1 MTTQTAVEQQQDL
14 ASLIDLY
21 LLRCQVEGKSP
32 NTITAYRETL
42 TLFQRIAREEG
53 FPEGVRAITPV
64 HIYAYL
70 GRIGSNGVSL
80 ETRHRRH
87 REVRFLF
94 SWLKRMGYI
103 QESPFVQ
110 IKNVRLPQ
118 KIVQPYTAEE
128 IGRLLACCDTRF
140 YWGSRNRAMILV
152 LLDTGVRRTELVSL
166 DLADLDLH
174 GQRLRV
180 LHGKGN
186 KPRVVRFG
194 ARAGEAGE
202 DYLERH
208 RGREPGSL
216 FLSRDG
222 TRMSSH
228 SVLIFLRRL
237 GKQGGVEKVKVHRF
251 PHTFATWAIENEA
264 RELDVQYLLGHST
277 PAMVRRYSATYDAEK
292 AARAHERFSPADRMG
307 ERLG

>member
-1 MTTQTAVEQQQDL
+1 MTTQTAVEQEQDL
-14 ASLIDLY
+14 GSLIGLY

-42 TLFQRIAREEG
+42 TLFERIAREEG

-103 QESPFVQ
+103 EESPFVQ

-118 KIVQPYTAEE
+118 RIVQPYTAEE

-166 DLADLDLH
+166 DLADLDLEA
-174 GQRLRV
+174 QRLRV

-186 KPRVVRFG
+186 KQRVVRFG
-194 ARAGEAGE
+194 ARAGEAVE
-202 DYLERH
+202 DYIERC
-208 RGREPGSL
+208 RGRQPGPL
-216 FLSRDG
+216 FLSRHG

-237 GKQGGVEKVKVHRF
+237 GKRAGVEKVKVHRF
-251 PHTFATWAIENEA
+251 RHTFATWAIENEA

-307 ERLG
+307 ERMR

>member
-1 MTTQTAVEQQQDL
+1 MTTQTAVKQDQDL
-14 ASLIDLY
+14 GSLIDLY
-21 LLRCQVEGKSP
+21 LLRCEVEGKSP

-42 TLFQRIAREEG
+42 TLFQGIAREEG
-53 FPEGVRAITPV
+53 FPEDVRAIAPA

-70 GRIGSNGVSL
+70 GRIGSNGASL

-103 QESPFVQ
+103 EESPFAQ
-110 IKNVRLPQ
+110 IKNIRLPQ

-140 YWGSRNRAMILV
+140 YWGSRSRAMILV
-152 LLDTGVRRTELVSL
+152 LLDTGVRRTELVNL
-166 DLADLDLH
+166 DLADVDLE

-186 KPRVVRFG
+186 KQRVVRFG
-194 ARAGEAGE
+194 TRAREAVE
-202 DYLERH
+202 DYLERF
-208 RGREPGSL
+208 RGREPGVL
-216 FLSRDG
+216 FLSRYG

-228 SVLIFLRRL
+228 SALIFLRRL
-237 GKQGGVEKVKVHRF
+237 GSRAGVEKVKVHRF
-251 PHTFATWAIENEA
+251 RHTFATWAIENEA

-307 ERLG
+307 ERMR

>member
-14 ASLIDLY
+14 TSLIDLY

-42 TLFQRIAREEG
+42 TLFEGIAGGKG
-53 FPEGVRAITPV
+53 FPEDVRDITPV

-70 GRIGSNGVSL
+70 GRIGSNGASL

-103 QESPFVQ
+103 EESPFAQ
-110 IKNVRLPQ
+110 IKNIRLPQ

-128 IGRLLACCDTRF
+128 IGRVLACCDTRF
-140 YWGSRNRAMILV
+140 YWGSRNRAMMLM
-152 LLDTGVRRTELVSL
+152 LLDTGVRRTELVNL
-166 DLADLDLH
+166 DLADLDLE

-186 KPRVVRFG
+186 K
-194 ARAGEAGE
+194 
-202 DYLERH
+202 D
-208 RGREPGSL
+208 
-216 FLSRDG
+216 
-222 TRMSSH
+222 
-228 SVLIFLRRL
+228 
-237 GKQGGVEKVKVHRF
+237 
-251 PHTFATWAIENEA
+251 
-264 RELDVQYLLGHST
+264 
-277 PAMVRRYSATYDAEK
+277 
-292 AARAHERFSPADRMG
+292 
-307 ERLG
+307 

>member
-1 MTTQTAVEQQQDL
+1 MTTLTAVEQQQDL

-42 TLFQRIAREEG
+42 TLFERIAGEED

-103 QESPFVQ
+103 EESPFAQ
-110 IKNVRLPQ
+110 IKNIRLPQ

-128 IGRLLACCDTRF
+128 IGRLLGCCDSRY
-140 YWGSRNRAMILV
+140 YWGSRNRTMILV
-152 LLDTGVRRTELVSL
+152 LLDTGVRRTELVDL
-166 DLADLDLH
+166 DLADLDLA

-186 KPRVVRFG
+186 KQRVVRLG
-194 ARAGEAGE
+194 ARAKKAVEE
-202 DYLERH
+202 YLERF
-208 RGREPGSL
+208 RGREPGPL
-216 FLSRDG
+216 FLSRYG

-237 GKQGGVEKVKVHRF
+237 GRRAGVEKVKVHRF
-251 PHTFATWAIENEA
+251 RHTFATWAIENEA
-264 RELDVQYLLGHST
+264 RELDVQHLLGHST

>member
-1 MTTQTAVEQQQDL
+1 MTTLTAVEQDQGL
-14 ASLIDLY
+14 TSLIDLY

-32 NTITAYRETL
+32 NTITAYQETL
-42 TLFQRIAREEG
+42 TKFQGIAGEEG
-53 FPEGVRAITPV
+53 FPEDVRAIAPS

-94 SWLKRMGYI
+94 SWLKRMGDI
-103 QESPFVQ
+103 EESPFAQ
-110 IKNVRLPQ
+110 IKNIRLPQ

-128 IGRLLACCDTRF
+128 VGRLLACCDTRF
-140 YWGSRNRAMILV
+140 YWGARNRAMILV
-152 LLDTGVRRTELVSL
+152 LLDTGVRRTELVNL
-166 DLADLDLH
+166 DLADLNLA

-186 KPRVVRFG
+186 KQRVVRFG
-194 ARAGEAGE
+194 ARAEEAVE
-202 DYLERH
+202 NYLERF
-208 RGREPGSL
+208 RGGEPGPL
-216 FLSRDG
+216 FLSNRG
-222 TRMSSH
+222 NRISSE
-228 SVLIFLRRL
+228 SVLHFLRRL
-237 GKQGGVEKVKVHRF
+237 AKRAGVENVNVHRF
-251 PHTFATWAIENEA
+251 RHTFATWAIENEA